1 MTAGWQSEVIEVIV
15 VSYTQR
21 EKSVRKNITD
31 SFRTAAAANH
41 NNLNNL
47 KTPPSVVRFLPGN
60 HLP

>member
-31 SFRTAAAANH
+31 SFRTTPERNR
-41 NNLNNL
+41 NNRNNR
-47 KTPPSVVRFLPGN
+47 PSLVCSLPDK
-60 HLP
+60 HSR

>member
-31 SFRTAAAANH
+31 SFRTGTAANH
-41 NNLNNL
+41 RNLTNL
-47 KTPPSVVRFLPGN
+47 KKPPTVVRFLPGR
-60 HLP
+60 HPR